1 MKRRNR
7 PVLSRREFA
16 QRAAILSATASIV
29 PPTTMLDV
37 VTNILPDEQAQ
48 AGGPKL
54 SPEGQAEADARYQQV
69 LSLYG
74 DRLNDEQKTR
84 VKKMCAE
91 LQPALERIRSYRL
104 DNGNAPAL
112 YLKPL
117 YEREKKPQRAPAPV
131 PSSPSDGK
139 P

>member
-1 MKRRNR
+1 MKKHVGA
-7 PVLSRREFA
+7 VLSRREFA
-16 QRAAILSATASIV
+16 QRAALLSATSFVSPAA
-29 PPTTMLDV
+29 MLD
-37 VTNILPDEQAQ
+37 LPSDIVGDYQVD

-54 SPEGQAEADARYQQV
+54 SPEGQAEANARYQQV

-84 VKKMCAE
+84 VKKLCAE
-91 LQPALERIRSYRL
+91 LQQALDHIRSYEL
-104 DNGNAPAL
+104 ENGNAPAL

-117 YEREKKPQRAPAPV
+117 YEREKRQQ
-131 PSSPSDGK
+131 SSGATGK

>member
-1 MKRRNR
+1 MKTRNG

-16 QRAAILSATASIV
+16 QRAALLSATSIV
-29 PPTTMLDV
+29 PPRAILDLPTRV
-37 VTNILPDEQAQ
+37 LPDAQ
-48 AGGPKL
+48 AEAAGVKL

-74 DRLNDEQKTR
+74 DRLNEEEKTR

-91 LQPALERIRSYRL
+91 LQPALDRIRSHKL
-104 DNGNAPAL
+104 ENGNAPAL

-117 YEREKKPQRAPAPV
+117 YERDKKPQSASLTS
-131 PSSPSDGK
+131 PSSSTDRS
-139 P
+139 

>member
-1 MKRRNR
+1 MKKRIGA
-7 PVLSRREFA
+7 VLSRREFA
-16 QRAAILSATASIV
+16 QRAALLSATSFV
-29 PPTTMLDV
+29 SPTAMLDLPS
-37 VTNILPDEQAQ
+37 NIAGDYQAD

-54 SPEGQAEADARYQQV
+54 SPEGQAEANARYQQV

-84 VKKMCAE
+84 LKKMCTE
-91 LQPALERIRSYRL
+91 LQPALDHIRSYEL
-104 DNGNAPAL
+104 ENGNAPAL

-117 YEREKKPQRAPAPV
+117 YEREKRQ
-131 PSSPSDGK
+131 PSTGATGK

>member
-1 MKRRNR
+1 MKKRIGAI
-7 PVLSRREFA
+7 LSRREFA
-16 QRAAILSATASIV
+16 QRAALLSATSVVSPAA
-29 PPTTMLDV
+29 MLD
-37 VTNILPDEQAQ
+37 LPSDVGSDYQVD

-54 SPEGQAEADARYQQV
+54 SPEGQAEANARYQQV

-74 DRLNDEQKTR
+74 DRLNDDQKTR

-91 LQPALERIRSYRL
+91 LQQALDHIRSYEL
-104 DNGNAPAL
+104 QNGNAPAL

-117 YEREKKPQRAPAPV
+117 YEREKRQQ
-131 PSSPSDGK
+131 SSGATGK

>member
-1 MKRRNR
+1 
-7 PVLSRREFA
+7 VGDY
-16 QRAAILSATASIV
+16 QV
-29 PPTTMLDV
+29 D
-37 VTNILPDEQAQ
+37 

-54 SPEGQAEADARYQQV
+54 SREGQAEANARYQQV

-74 DRLNDEQKTR
+74 DRLDDEQKTR

-91 LQPALERIRSYRL
+91 LQPALDHIRSYEL
-104 DNGNAPAL
+104 ENGNAPAL

-117 YEREKKPQRAPAPV
+117 YEREKRQQSTGAT
-131 PSSPSDGK
+131 GK

>member
-1 MKRRNR
+1 MKKHFGA
-7 PVLSRREFA
+7 VLSRREFA
-16 QRAAILSATASIV
+16 RRAALLSATSFVSPAARLDLPSDIV
-29 PPTTMLDV
+29 GDYQV
-37 VTNILPDEQAQ
+37 D

-54 SPEGQAEADARYQQV
+54 SPEGQAEANARYQQV

-74 DRLNDEQKTR
+74 DRLNDEQKPR

-91 LQPALERIRSYRL
+91 LQKALDHIRSYEL
-104 DNGNAPAL
+104 QNGNAPAL

-117 YEREKKPQRAPAPV
+117 YEREKRQQSTGAT
-131 PSSPSDGK
+131 GK

>member
-1 MKRRNR
+1 MKKRIGA
-7 PVLSRREFA
+7 VLSRREFA
-16 QRAAILSATASIV
+16 RRAALLSATSVVSPAA
-29 PPTTMLDV
+29 MLD
-37 VTNILPDEQAQ
+37 LPSAGGGDYQVD

-54 SPEGQAEADARYQQV
+54 SPEGQAEASARYQQV

-74 DRLNDEQKTR
+74 ERLNDEQKTR

-91 LQPALERIRSYRL
+91 LQPALDHIRSYEL
-104 DNGNAPAL
+104 ENGNAPAL

-117 YEREKKPQRAPAPV
+117 YEREKRQQSTSAN
-131 PSSPSDGK
+131 GK

>member
-1 MKRRNR
+1 MKKRIGAA
-7 PVLSRREFA
+7 LSRREFA
-16 QRAAILSATASIV
+16 QRAALLSATSFVSPAA
-29 PPTTMLDV
+29 MLALPSDV
-37 VTNILPDEQAQ
+37 VGDYQVD

-54 SPEGQAEADARYQQV
+54 SPEGQAEANARYQQV

-91 LQPALERIRSYRL
+91 LQQALDHIRSYEL
-104 DNGNAPAL
+104 ENGNAPAL

-117 YEREKKPQRAPAPV
+117 YEREKRQQ
-131 PSSPSDGK
+131 SSGATGK

>member
-1 MKRRNR
+1 MKKRIGA
-7 PVLSRREFA
+7 VLSRREFA
-16 QRAAILSATASIV
+16 QRAALLSATSVVSPAA
-29 PPTTMLDV
+29 MLD
-37 VTNILPDEQAQ
+37 LPSDGGGGDQVD

-54 SPEGQAEADARYQQV
+54 SPEGQAEASARYQQV

-74 DRLNDEQKTR
+74 ERLNDEQKMR

-91 LQPALERIRSYRL
+91 LQPALDHIRSYEL
-104 DNGNAPAL
+104 ENGNAPAL

-117 YEREKKPQRAPAPV
+117 YEREKRQQ
-131 PSSPSDGK
+131 SPSATGK